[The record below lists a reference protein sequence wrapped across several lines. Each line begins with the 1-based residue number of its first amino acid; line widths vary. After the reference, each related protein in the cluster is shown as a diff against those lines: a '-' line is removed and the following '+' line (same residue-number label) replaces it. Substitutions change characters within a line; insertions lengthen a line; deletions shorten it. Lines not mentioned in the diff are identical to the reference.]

1 MSAEVS
7 EHMPPHHP
15 PMSRSNSKP
24 KGILKNAPPQPNS
37 TPQHLQW
44 DEENIALTEAQ
55 KDSQM
60 KITEPK
66 TPYVRYNAE
75 TDTFEGDIPS
85 LDLSSSQVPSP
96 PGSPTPASEYSAVSS
111 TGATVDDADGPPSRR
126 TSFSSSASASRS
138 GRAGSSASSRSTS
151 FNLPNEARESII
163 PDAGHQ
169 PGDEVEEG
177 QEMDE
182 ETAAKHAAF
191 VRARGRHYSNEAEA
205 MKMAKNLMDDEDDE
219 EEKGSITSLDRRA
232 ESPTDLSMEDGED
245 ASVEVNVNGVMHAQ

>member
-1 MSAEVS
+1 
-7 EHMPPHHP
+7 
-15 PMSRSNSKP
+15 
-24 KGILKNAPPQPNS
+24 
-37 TPQHLQW
+37 LQW

-75 TDTFEGDIPS
+75 TDTFEGDIPQ
-85 LDLSSSQVPSP
+85 LDLGRQSTSP
-96 PGSPTPASEYSAVSS
+96 PGSPPPGPPPFSPISS

-126 TSFSSSASASRS
+126 TSFSSSGRS
-138 GRAGSSASSRSTS
+138 GRPGSSASSRSTS
-151 FNLPNEARESII
+151 FNLPTEARETIQLVG
-163 PDAGHQ
+163 PQ
-169 PGDEVEEG
+169 PGDEVEED

-205 MKMAKNLMDDEDDE
+205 MKMAKKLMDEEEED
-219 EEKGSITSLDRRA
+219 EEKGSITSMDRAAA
-232 ESPTDLSMEDGED
+232 ESPTDISMDEGED
-245 ASVEVNVNGVMHAQ
+245 VEVEVNGVVHAK